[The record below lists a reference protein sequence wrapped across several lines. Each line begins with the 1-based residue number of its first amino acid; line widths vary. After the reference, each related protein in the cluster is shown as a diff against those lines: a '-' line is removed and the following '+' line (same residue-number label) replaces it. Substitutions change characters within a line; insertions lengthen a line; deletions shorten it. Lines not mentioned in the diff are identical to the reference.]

1 MPENGSNV
9 GGVMNSVHRFG
20 TSLLGLV
27 QTRAELFVVELQEEK
42 LRAISLLLWLALAL
56 SLAMAGVFVAIGI
69 LALYLWQIAG
79 YPGLV
84 GLAAGTFA
92 VAAIIFW
99 SIRHRILRGPQPF
112 AETLGEFR
120 KDAAS
125 LRRPE

>member
-1 MPENGSNV
+1 MPENESSA
-9 GGVMNSVHRFG
+9 GGVMNSVHRLG
-20 TSLLGLV
+20 NSLLGLI

-42 LRAISLLLWLALAL
+42 LRAVSLLLWLALGL
-56 SLAMAGVFVAIGI
+56 SLAVAGLLITAGI

-79 YPGLV
+79 YAGLL
-84 GLAAGTFA
+84 GLAAGTLVFA
-92 VAAIIFW
+92 ALIFLW
-99 SIRHRILRGPQPF
+99 IRHRILRGPQPF

>member
-1 MPENGSNV
+1 MS
-9 GGVMNSVHRFG
+9 SIHRIG
-20 TSLLGLV
+20 HSLLGLI

-42 LRAISLLLWLALAL
+42 LRAISLLLWLALGL
-56 SLAMAGVFVAIGI
+56 SLAVAGLLIAAGI
-69 LALYLWQIAG
+69 LALYLWEVAG
-79 YPGLV
+79 YRGLI
-84 GLAAGTFA
+84 GLAAGILA

-99 SIRHRILRGPQPF
+99 SIRHRILSGPQPF